1 MSPKIIH
8 NQKLSQCPQKQRL
21 RHLCRDRFELPLGGR
36 KAQSLALSFRSV
48 RQPSLTEKTKLVP
61 LKITN
66 PQFMGKLRQ
75 GVMAVAAGLA
85 LAGCSETN
93 AEDNT
98 QAEIQKVAAVV
109 ETTKVT
115 RGQCIALAT
124 KAEKIE
130 CMKTLKAQRV
140 AEITALDTGLE
151 KDSETITQNEKDN
164 EQRRTTVE
172 GLTNEVEGLK
182 KVVALQEQ
190 PTQ

>member
-1 MSPKIIH
+1 MTVQNIH
-8 NQKLSQCPQKQRL
+8 KQVPFISLRKCGLLLSL
-21 RHLCRDRFELPLGGR
+21 TGFFELPLGGK
-36 KAQSLALSFRSV
+36 KARSSAVLFRGL
-48 RQPSLTEKTKLVP
+48 RQPSLTENANPVP

-66 PQFMGKLRQ
+66 TLLMGKLRQ

-85 LAGCSETN
+85 LAGCSEAN

-115 RGQCIALAT
+115 RDQCIALAT
-124 KAEKIE
+124 KAEKIT
-130 CMKTLKAQRV
+130 CMKILKAQRV
-140 AEITALDTGLE
+140 AEITELDSGLE
-151 KDSETITQNEKDN
+151 KDSETITQNAKDN

-190 PTQ
+190 PIQ